1 MVEVRHG
8 DIKGKVPKT
17 PNSGTTNIPILSLK
31 VWEWYGKLMGRE
43 FNYWGSLEKSRNE
56 TIKEKTCQFRSRK
69 CKKNRILINTLNGLP
84 IHVFWQLTL
93 NDLFANIA

>member
-1 MVEVRHG
+1 MVEVRQG
-8 DIKGKVPKT
+8 DIKGKFPKT
-17 PNSGTTNIPILSLK
+17 PNSGTTNIPILSLE

-43 FNYWGSLEKSRNE
+43 FYYWGSLEKSPND

-84 IHVFWQLTL
+84 IDVFGS
-93 NDLFANIA
+93 